1 MKSNFY
7 ILFKTYK
14 GKQIIKQQQL
24 AKQTG
29 NYETEHVETS
39 EIEQK
44 PLLKFNEFND
54 EEELEMKEI
63 HREKNRKRK
72 GKFTEEEKAA
82 KTTKKLEQ
90 NKIKEKVMW
99 GKLNELNTKFK
110 GIKKH
115 KKEEKKNM
123 SALSV

>member
-82 KTTKKLEQ
+82 KTAKKLEQ

>member
-1 MKSNFY
+1 MSEKRGIDMKSDFY

-24 AKQTG
+24 AKETG

-54 EEELEMKEI
+54 EEKLEMKEI
-63 HREKNRKRK
+63 YREKNRKQK
-72 GKFTEEEKAA
+72 GKFIEK
-82 KTTKKLEQ
+82 KKLQ
-90 NKIKEKVMW
+90 RQLKNLSKIK
-99 GKLNELNTKFK
+99 
-110 GIKKH
+110 
-115 KKEEKKNM
+115 
-123 SALSV
+123 

>member
-24 AKQTG
+24 AKETG

-54 EEELEMKEI
+54 EEKLEMKEI
-63 HREKNRKRK
+63 HREKNGKQK

-82 KTTKKLEQ
+82 KTAKKLEQ

-99 GKLNELNTKFK
+99 EKLNEVNTKFK

>member
-24 AKQTG
+24 AKETG

-39 EIEQK
+39 KIEQK

-54 EEELEMKEI
+54 EEKLEMKEI
-63 HREKNRKRK
+63 YREKNRKQK
-72 GKFTEEEKAA
+72 GKFTEK
-82 KTTKKLEQ
+82 KKLQ
-90 NKIKEKVMW
+90 RQLKNLSKIK
-99 GKLNELNTKFK
+99 
-110 GIKKH
+110 
-115 KKEEKKNM
+115 
-123 SALSV
+123 

>member
-72 GKFTEEEKAA
+72 GKFIEEEKAA
-82 KTTKKLEQ
+82 KTAKKLEQ